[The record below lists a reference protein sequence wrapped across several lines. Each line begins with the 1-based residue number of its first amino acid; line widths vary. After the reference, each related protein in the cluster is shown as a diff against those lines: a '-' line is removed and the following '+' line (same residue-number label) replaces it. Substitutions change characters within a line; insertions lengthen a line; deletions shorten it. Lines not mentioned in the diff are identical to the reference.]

1 MAAGFLGWTL
11 DSFDFFTVV
20 FLIAPLSLQ
29 WHVSKALIVLS
40 ITLTLAMRPLGA
52 LLFGWLSDRYGR
64 RRPLI
69 ANVLFFSV
77 MELAC
82 GFAPNFHVFLLLR
95 ALFGLGMGGEWGIG
109 AALTLE
115 TASRGRRG
123 VLSGLLQSGY
133 SMGYLLAALA
143 AHFAL
148 PVYGWRVMFWL
159 GGVPALLALY
169 VRWSVPES
177 RAWQTHRPASSRA
190 LFAELVRHRR
200 LLLYLLLL
208 MTLMMFL
215 SHGTQDLYPD
225 FLTTARHLP
234 PALASN
240 LAIAYNLAAIAGAVF
255 FGWLSN
261 STGRRYAMLAALAL
275 ALAAIP
281 AWAFAHTLLF
291 LVLGAILMQTGV
303 QGAWGIIP
311 AHLTELSP
319 PAARSLAPGLMYQL
333 GILIAAP
340 TSTLEYWL
348 RDHFGYSRALAGFE
362 LVNIC
367 LLGLVIFAGSE
378 RTGYEFMA
386 PAATAKGQTKRD
398 EPVLMP
404 EQPPGVQD

>member
-1 MAAGFLGWTL
+1 
-11 DSFDFFTVV
+11 
-20 FLIAPLSLQ
+20 
-29 WHVSKALIVLS
+29 
-40 ITLTLAMRPLGA
+40 
-52 LLFGWLSDRYGR
+52 
-64 RRPLI
+64 
-69 ANVLFFSV
+69 
-77 MELAC
+77 
-82 GFAPNFHVFLLLR
+82 
-95 ALFGLGMGGEWGIG
+95 
-109 AALTLE
+109 
-115 TASRGRRG
+115 
-123 VLSGLLQSGY
+123 
-133 SMGYLLAALA
+133 
-143 AHFAL
+143 
-148 PVYGWRVMFWL
+148 
-159 GGVPALLALY
+159 
-169 VRWSVPES
+169 
-177 RAWQTHRPASSRA
+177 
-190 LFAELVRHRR
+190 
-200 LLLYLLLL
+200 
-208 MTLMMFL
+208 
-215 SHGTQDLYPD
+215 
-225 FLTTARHLP
+225 
-234 PALASN
+234 
-240 LAIAYNLAAIAGAVF
+240 
-255 FGWLSN
+255 
-261 STGRRYAMLAALAL
+261 MLAALAL